1 MLREY
6 LKLIRVK
13 NGILFI
19 LAIIL
24 GGYVHEIE
32 LIKISIISLLYFCA
46 LSQVNVF
53 NDVFDIQTDRI
64 NRSNRPLSSGK
75 VSLINA
81 KRLGM
86 LLTIGFVLFSSFLGM
101 EYMIL
106 AILVTILNRLYTSIM
121 KPRVFMGNIY
131 VSLMLA
137 SLFVLY
143 AILSVEKPIVGY
155 YLCVGTFLLM
165 IAREI
170 LKDVED
176 IDGDKVVGM
185 KTLPIVFGKD
195 NAVFVSIIPLV
206 NLGMVT
212 AFFTY
217 LAYPGGV
224 NTTFLSLFILFGL
237 FCLLCVSFTYP
248 GYYTERRRRY
258 ISMLSLS
265 MKILAIPLMV
275 ITPLFKIFSF

>member
-1 MLREY
+1 MLKEY

-13 NGILFI
+13 NGILFVV
-19 LAIIL
+19 AIMV
-24 GGYVHEIE
+24 GGYVYEVE
-32 LIKISIISLLYFCA
+32 LMKILVISLLFFCG
-46 LSQVNVF
+46 LSQANVF

-64 NRSNRPLSSGK
+64 NRPNRPLSSGK
-75 VSLINA
+75 VSLRSA
-81 KRLGM
+81 KRLGVI
-86 LLTIGFVLFSSFLGM
+86 LTLGFVLFSSFLGI
-101 EYMIL
+101 EYMIS
-106 AILVTILNRLYTSIM
+106 AILVTILNRLYTPIM

-137 SLFVLY
+137 SPFVLY

-212 AFFTY
+212 VFFTY
-217 LAYPGGV
+217 LAYLSGV

-237 FCLLCVSFTYP
+237 FCLLCVSFTYLK
-248 GYYTERRRRY
+248 YYTERRQRY

-265 MKILAIPLMV
+265 MKILSIPLMA
-275 ITPLFKIFSF
+275 ITPLFKIFGF